1 MLDQSASSKVLLLL
15 LLLLQSSVMRV
26 ATAARTSVVTSF
38 ELWDAATKEKIVTLV
53 DGVTIPMQAG
63 GFNVKAVVEQRI
75 GSIAYAHN
83 GQPVHVENYK
93 PFFFCA
99 DLLGQPFRCNTL
111 VEGEH
116 TIKVTPYAFQYA
128 LGPAATANS
137 ISFTIVPTTGLTS
150 DTDLGRVVVPPA
162 APTTPPGTVIVPPR
176 NTSQPVA
183 PPVTISPVAVAN
195 RPTATASTTA
205 TTTTTT
211 TSTSSTGDFATIR
224 INCGGPAH
232 TDAEG
237 NIWMA
242 DKYYVEENGVE
253 GGAFALEAAILGTTE
268 EELFQ
273 SERWGMFKY
282 EIPVPPGDYQV
293 ILQ

>member
-1 MLDQSASSKVLLLL
+1 MLDQTASSKVLLLL

-38 ELWDAATKEKIVTLV
+38 ELWDAATKKKIVTLV
-53 DGVTIPMQAG
+53 DGATIPMQAG
-63 GFNVKAVVEQRI
+63 GFNVKAVVDQRI
-75 GSIAYAHN
+75 GSLAYAHN

-99 DLLGQPFRCNTL
+99 DLMGQPFRCITL

-116 TIKVTPYAFQYA
+116 TIQVTPYAFQYA

-137 ISFTIVPTTGLTS
+137 ISFTIAPAVVGNASTALLEKPVTD
-150 DTDLGRVVVPPA
+150 DTDLGHVVVPPA
-162 APTTPPGTVIVPPR
+162 A

-183 PPVTISPVAVAN
+183 PPVITMSPVAVAN
-195 RPTATASTTA
+195 RPNATASTTA
-205 TTTTTT
+205 TTTTT

-242 DKYYVEENGVE
+242 DKYYVEEKGVE
-253 GGAFALEAAILGTTE
+253 GGAFVLEAVILGTTE
-268 EELFQ
+268 EDLFQ
-273 SERWGMFKY
+273 SERWGLFKY